1 MNGWDWVKA
10 IVSGDGGVVQDS
22 VNSDGESGNGEFD
35 GAVMEIGLFR
45 VRRIMSKWKN
55 ATYRNGTLVVNR
67 RKIQTEKD
75 CWRKLKEG
83 LSIAKKLQRK

>member
-45 VRRIMSKWKN
+45 GAPNNEQM
-55 ATYRNGTLVVNR
+55 
-67 RKIQTEKD
+67 
-75 CWRKLKEG
+75 KECHV
-83 LSIAKKLQRK
+83 